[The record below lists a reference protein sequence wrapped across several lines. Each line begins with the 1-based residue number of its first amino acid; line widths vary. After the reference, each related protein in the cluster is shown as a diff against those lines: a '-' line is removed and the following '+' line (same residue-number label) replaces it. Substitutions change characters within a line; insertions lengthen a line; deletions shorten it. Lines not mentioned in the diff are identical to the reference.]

1 MLIDM
6 PYSSTSWTHALTHW
20 DSIIINFRD
29 FAFPEGKGH
38 GYRWVHLKRF
48 RLPSDVPGDR
58 DLLAA
63 LIAHPEFRDT
73 YDGAGV
79 WLEPRHGQWW
89 SDRITPDTY
98 LPVGDETATDVIRS
112 WAAGGVGVPV
122 DLAERLQEA
131 VYTPIHHAT
140 SRYALGDLPDD
151 ALHDYGP
158 IHIEFHELV
167 LVDRRKGALTL
178 LVAADD

>member
-1 MLIDM
+1 MR
-6 PYSSTSWTHALTHW
+6 HALAHQ
-20 DSIIINFRD
+20 DSPFVNFKH
-29 FAFPEGKGH
+29 FGFPGGRGH
-38 GYRWVHLKRF
+38 GYRWVHVKRF
-48 RLPSDVPGDR
+48 RLPAGPVADR
-58 DLLAA
+58 DVLAA

-98 LPVGDETATDVIRS
+98 TAVDEATATRTIRT
-112 WAAGGVGVPV
+112 WATDGVPLPA
-122 DLAERLQEA
+122 DLVARLDEEA
-131 VYTPIHHAT
+131 YAPIRRAT
-140 SRYALGDLPDD
+140 SRYALGELPED
-151 ALHDYGP
+151 ARHDYGP

-167 LVDRRKGALTL
+167 LIDRRAGTLAL

>member
-1 MLIDM
+1 M
-6 PYSSTSWTHALTHW
+6 SSADELTHW
-20 DSIIINFRD
+20 DSPLVNFKSFDFRD
-29 FAFPEGKGH
+29 GQGH

-48 RLPSDVPGDR
+48 HLPSAVSEDR

-73 YDGAGV
+73 YDGSGL

-98 LPVGDETATDVIRS
+98 EPIDEQAALETVRKWATAGVVLPRALEARLHET
-112 WAAGGVGVPV
+112 
-122 DLAERLQEA
+122 
-131 VYTPIHHAT
+131 VYTPIHRAT
-140 SRYALGDLPDD
+140 SRYALGDLPEE
-151 ALHDYGP
+151 AQHDYGP
-158 IHIEFHELV
+158 VHFEFHELV
-167 LVDRRKGALTL
+167 LIDHSIGILTL